1 MQYLDV
7 IKSWL
12 YDLLETI
19 TSCVHLHRWPP
30 LYKPNETLWNRS
42 HFLIIICICNI
53 RTLIMD
59 VLTFYFNWISFPVG
73 FGLSGVQPV
82 TSLQITSSHR
92 SLKLDI
98 QNAKS
103 DSSKI
108 KIYYVDWDVYMLLYP
123 LDSSDF
129 FYSYVPLP
137 GLSEGFLS
145 LFKKPVYL
153 RFCQFLNLV
162 LYANKINCV

>member
-1 MQYLDV
+1 MHCCELERDCTTTTLSWQFSMQYLDV

-108 KIYYVDWDVYMLLYP
+108 KIYYVDWDVYMLLYL

-129 FYSYVPLP
+129 FLLLCAS
-137 GLSEGFLS
+137 SRS
-145 LFKKPVYL
+145 LWGVS
-153 RFCQFLNLV
+153 
-162 LYANKINCV
+162 